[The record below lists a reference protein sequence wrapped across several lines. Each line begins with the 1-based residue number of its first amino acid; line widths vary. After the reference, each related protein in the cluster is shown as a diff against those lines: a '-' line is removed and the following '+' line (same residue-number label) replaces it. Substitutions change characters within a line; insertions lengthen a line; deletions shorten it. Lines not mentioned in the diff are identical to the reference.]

1 MGLIYDMNKDRGV
14 TILVP
19 TDMANALGASIALNV
34 NTPDGRKP
42 PGFTPFTPPMG
53 SVPQA

>member
-19 TDMANALGASIALNV
+19 TNMANALGASIALNV
-34 NTPDGRKP
+34 NSPNTQPAMAP
-42 PGFTPFTPPMG
+42 LVPQT
-53 SVPQA
+53 SVPPA

>member
-1 MGLIYDMNKDRGV
+1 MNKDRGV

-34 NTPDGRKP
+34 NNPDAP
-42 PGFTPFTPPMG
+42 PVAAFTPFTPPAGG
-53 SVPQA
+53 SVPSA

>member
-1 MGLIYDMNKDRGV
+1 LIYDMNKDRGV

-34 NTPDGRKP
+34 NDPNAGPRTTPIM
-42 PGFTPFTPPMG
+42 PMPG
-53 SVPQA
+53 SVPSA

>member
-1 MGLIYDMNKDRGV
+1 MNKDRGV

-34 NTPDGRKP
+34 NNPNTSRPAP
-42 PGFTPFTPPMG
+42 TPFTPSAG
-53 SVPQA
+53 SVPSA

>member
-1 MGLIYDMNKDRGV
+1 MNKDRGV

-34 NTPDGRKP
+34 
-42 PGFTPFTPPMG
+42 PPMNQRPPAAAPFNPAG
-53 SVPQA
+53 SVPRA

>member
-19 TDMANALGASIALNV
+19 TDMANSLGASIALNV
-34 NTPDGRKP
+34 NDPKQP
-42 PGFTPFTPPMG
+42 NITPFNPPLG
-53 SVPQA
+53 SVPRA

>member
-1 MGLIYDMNKDRGV
+1 MNKDRGV

-34 NTPDGRKP
+34 ADPNMTPQR
-42 PGFTPFTPPMG
+42 PGPFSGQG
-53 SVPQA
+53 SVPRS